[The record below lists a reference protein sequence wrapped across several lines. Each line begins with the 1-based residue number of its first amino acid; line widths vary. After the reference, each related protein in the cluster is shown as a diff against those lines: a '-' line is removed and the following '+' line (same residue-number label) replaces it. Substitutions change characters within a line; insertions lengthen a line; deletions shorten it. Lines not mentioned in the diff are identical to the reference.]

1 MTRLLLIATVAV
13 SALGLTACDRDA
25 YRAKHDAAWAA
36 KHTPR
41 TISKLD
47 CPQTQGVLTLVSA
60 APDGLSCAYTGGDAE
75 VTLKLVALN
84 GADPKTV
91 LDPLEAELRALV
103 PVKPGASASSTDSK
117 ADVDIDLP
125 GVRIKAGDKG
135 ANIRVVGGATINA
148 DDAGAEVKVGDN
160 TDGDGDEDAQVGVK
174 ADDKDVSIKT
184 GGRRWRHR
192 QKVGVGSLFILASD
206 NPAGPYKVVGYDAR
220 GPKAGPLAIAVV
232 KAKGDKDS
240 DGDDIFDD
248 AKALV
253 KHNVGG

>member
-25 YRAKHDAAWAA
+25 YRAKRDAEWTAR
-36 KHTPR
+36 HTPK
-41 TISKLD
+41 TIAKLD
-47 CPQTQGVLTLVSA
+47 CPQTQGDLTLASA
-60 APDGLSCAYTGGDAE
+60 APDGLSCNYTGKNAE

-84 GADPKTV
+84 GGDAKSV
-91 LDPLEAELRALV
+91 LDPLEAELRALI
-103 PVKPGASASSTDSK
+103 PPQPGAAAAAAAAKDAK

-125 GVRIKAGDKG
+125 GVKIKAGDKG
-135 ANIRVVGGATINA
+135 ANISVDGGPTINA
-148 DDAGAEVKVGDN
+148 GDEGAEIRIRD
-160 TDGDGDEDAQVGVK
+160 DGDEEPQVGVK

-184 GGRRWRHR
+184 AGRKWKHR
-192 QKVGVGSLFILASD
+192 QKAGVRSLFILATD
-206 NPAGPYKVVGYDAR
+206 NAASPYKSVGYDAR

-232 KAKGDKDS
+232 KAKGD
-240 DGDDIFDD
+240 DGNDDVFDD